1 MLALALTLLLTVTGI
16 VAVLTIIDS
25 AIKGRNAYERLLR
38 EAALMEAGFVMQVE
52 AQELRVRRA
61 PARFTP
67 DRRSPVLLRTRPVPA
82 CAAA

>member
-25 AIKGRNAYERLLR
+25 AIKGRNAYARLQR
-38 EAALMEAGFVMQVE
+38 EAALIEAGFVMQVE
-52 AQELRVRRA
+52 AQERRVRRA

-67 DRRSPVLLRTRPVPA
+67 DRRSPAVLRSRPVPA
-82 CAAA
+82 FAAA